1 MGALLPG
8 EKAVADTMMTPDWD
22 SIEESV
28 LGKLKP
34 FQRRTA
40 DWAFS
45 RLYPDGG
52 EPGSRKF
59 LVADEVGLGKTL
71 IAKGITAKALRHL
84 HAKVKRID
92 IVYICSNRDIARQN
106 LSRLRI
112 DGLDGVDFTPHDR
125 LTLLPLVE
133 NWHNDNRTSAFRRT
147 GVNMISLT
155 PGTSLE
161 PSGGTGHVRERAL
174 ILLMLK
180 DVCPDIS
187 ETRLRNM
194 LHFPSELKGFSREL
208 KVLRERYFVDR
219 SLQDGF
225 GKAVRKNQ
233 KLFNA
238 IHDLSESF
246 SRQRSNIDG
255 AAEPYVSARKLIG
268 ELRKT
273 LATVCIDALEPDLVI
288 LDEFQRFAHLLTPSE
303 EQAADAELAQRLF
316 DYSDKN
322 ASVKV
327 LLLSA
332 TPYQMFSVVGE
343 RATDQ
348 HYAEFVKTCGFL
360 FGNDVEARKVLEGE
374 LGRFN
379 ASLFSLHDQT
389 EEQLPKLIALR
400 KSIESRLRNIM
411 VRTDRVNATDQR
423 DAMISTVTDPR
434 VIPNTSDIVA
444 YASLQK
450 IAVKLGQADLMEYW
464 RSAPY
469 PLSFLSGYGLQALLK
484 KKLSHAD
491 PDFDRLLSVPGV
503 FLPSRCAKSKTVNE
517 VPNPRLRK
525 LIADVLGA
533 GMAKMLWIPPSLPYY
548 ALGGAYSGVGDAAR
562 TKRLVFSS
570 WRMVPRALSV
580 IVSESFVNAVAEM
593 YRERHGNGPGESGML
608 LKFADTG
615 GGAFA
620 LRYPCWSLADR
631 INPITVSKRVAASG
645 EVPSWTAMIGACGQ
659 QLAAELRKLE
669 RYQNPDNLRSDER
682 WYWFAPLLL
691 DGDRFGAEW
700 ETWFGGSGTVP
711 SWLEGADALA
721 VLDRLK
727 EELQAERLSLGRM
740 PDDLLDTL
748 AALAIAGPGVCALRS
763 LRRTFANAAS
773 LASVST
779 AAAKIANS
787 FQTNFNTHD
796 STVLIRAV
804 AAEMD
809 ADYWRQALWY
819 CGEGCLQAVIDEYV
833 HVLVHDKPHKTP
845 TDLSEPQEPWDTIA
859 ECFGIALGL
868 KPAILVPDSLEAKD
882 GTSRLVSLPVPGG
895 VRHARPLLEDKH
907 ETDREGP
914 TTSGRLRDA
923 FNSPFLPFVL
933 SSTSIGQEGLDFHW
947 YCHAIVHWNLPWNP
961 VDFDQRDGRI
971 HRFKNHAVRKNLA
984 FDLGFET
991 LLADQNL
998 NPWEG
1003 VFELADDRLIRSGQ
1017 TMDGMKPC
1025 WLYERGELKS
1035 QIPQAEWFPNQFGR
1049 AATIERHIPM
1059 IPMSQDEERYD
1070 RLQKSLAAYRLVFGQ
1085 PRQEDMLH
1093 YLHRHFTSEQLVGWI
1108 SDLAIDLSPP

>member
-1 MGALLPG
+1 
-8 EKAVADTMMTPDWD
+8 MMTPDWD
-22 SIEESV
+22 SIEVSV
-28 LGKLKP
+28 LGQLKP

-40 DWAFS
+40 EWAFS
-45 RLYPDGG
+45 RLYSTV
-52 EPGSRKF
+52 ESRASRRF

-71 IAKGITAKALRHL
+71 IAKGIIAKALRHL
-84 HAKVKRID
+84 QARVKRID

-161 PSGGTGHVRERAL
+161 LSGGTGLARERAL

-180 DVCPDIS
+180 PVCPDIS

-194 LHFPSELKGFSREL
+194 LHFPSELKGFTREL
-208 KVLRERYFVDR
+208 EVLREWYFIDP

-225 GKAVRKNQ
+225 GKAVRKNK
-233 KLFNA
+233 KLFGA
-238 IHDLSESF
+238 IHELSESF

-268 ELRKT
+268 ELRQT

-288 LDEFQRFAHLLTPSE
+288 LDEFQRFAHLLTPSD

-322 ASVKV
+322 SSVRV

-343 RATDQ
+343 RASDQ
-348 HYAEFVKTCGFL
+348 HYAEFMKTSGFL
-360 FGNDVEARKVLEGE
+360 FGNDIEARNVLEGD

-379 ASLFSLHDQT
+379 SSLFSLHDQT
-389 EEQLPKLIALR
+389 EEQLPKIIALR
-400 KSIESRLRNIM
+400 KSIEARLRSIM

-423 DAMISTVTDPR
+423 DAMISTVKEPR

-444 YASLQK
+444 YACLQK
-450 IAVKLGQADLMEYW
+450 IAEKLGQPDLLEYW

-469 PLSFLSGYGLQALLK
+469 PLSFLSGYGLQSLLK
-484 KKLSHAD
+484 GKLGEGD
-491 PDFDRLLSVPGV
+491 PDFDRLLNVPGV
-503 FLPSRCAKSKTVNE
+503 FLPPQQATLRAVSDL
-517 VPNPRLRK
+517 PNARLRK
-525 LIADVLGA
+525 LVSDLLDA

-548 ALGGAYSGVGDAAR
+548 ALGGAYSAMGDAAR

-580 IVSESFVNAVAEM
+580 IVSESFGNAVAQM
-593 YRERHGNGPGESGML
+593 YRERHGSGPKDVSGL
-608 LKFADTG
+608 LKFAETG

-620 LRYPCWSLADR
+620 LRYPCWSLATR
-631 INPITVSKRVAASG
+631 IDPITVSKRIAAASL
-645 EVPSWTAMIGACGQ
+645 VPSCTSVIEACAQ
-659 QLAAELRKLE
+659 ELAPEIRKLE
-669 RYQNPDNLRSDER
+669 RYQNPDKPRSDER

-691 DGDRFGAEW
+691 DRDHFGAEW
-700 ETWFGGSGTVP
+700 AQWFGDSGKLP

-721 VLDRLK
+721 VLDRMN
-727 EELQAERLSLGRM
+727 EELQAEQLSLGRM
-740 PDDLLDTL
+740 PGDLLGTI

-763 LRRTFANAAS
+763 IRGTFANAAS
-773 LASVST
+773 LALIS
-779 AAAKIANS
+779 AAAGKIANS

-796 STVLIRAV
+796 SAVLIRAV
-804 AAEMD
+804 AADKD
-809 ADYWRQALWY
+809 ADYWRQVLWY
-819 CGEGCLQAVIDEYV
+819 CGEGCIQAVIDEYV
-833 HVLVHDKPHKTP
+833 HVLVHDKQHKAP
-845 TDLSEPQEPWDTIA
+845 TDQNEPQEPWDTVA
-859 ECFGIALGL
+859 ECICIALGL
-868 KPAILVPDSLEAKD
+868 KPATLVPDSLESKD
-882 GTSRLVSLPVPGG
+882 GIYSLVSAPVRGG

-914 TTSGRLRDA
+914 TTTGRLRDA

-961 VDFDQRDGRI
+961 VNFDQRDGRI

-984 FDLGFET
+984 FDLGFEV
-991 LLADQNL
+991 LQADQHE
-998 NPWEG
+998 NPWTR
-1003 VFELADDRLIRSGQ
+1003 VFLLADDRLTRSSK

-1035 QIPQAEWFPNQFGR
+1035 PISQAEWFPNQFGR

-1059 IPMSQDEERYD
+1059 IPLSQDEERYD

-1085 PRQEDMLH
+1085 PRQEDMLR
-1093 YLHRHFTSEQLVGWI
+1093 YLQRHFTSEQLAVWI